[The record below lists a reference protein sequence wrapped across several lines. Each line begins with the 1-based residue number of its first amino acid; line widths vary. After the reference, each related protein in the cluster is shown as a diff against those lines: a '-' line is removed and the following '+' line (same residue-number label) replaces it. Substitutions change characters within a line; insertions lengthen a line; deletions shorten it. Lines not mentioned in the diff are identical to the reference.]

1 MTDTIEAAADRKS
14 TKAGLTGLK
23 LAELKDVAS
32 SLGITGTAKMR
43 KDDLVAAISA
53 SRGGGS
59 SRGSGR
65 ASAGSA
71 ATERHCTHWQRV
83 RRQRRVR
90 RSGGDRVGRGRL

>member
-32 SLGITGTAKMR
+32 GLGITGTAKMR

-59 SRGSGR
+59 SLSLI
-65 ASAGSA
+65 
-71 ATERHCTHWQRV
+71 HI
-83 RRQRRVR
+83 
-90 RSGGDRVGRGRL
+90 